1 MTGLILKILI
11 FGFVGWFVYTGVR
24 RLIRDFTKP
33 FRNMAA
39 PPPPPGEGPAGP
51 RPDVSQQRGTNVI
64 DLTRGDDGVYRPP
77 GEDRR

>member
-39 PPPPPGEGPAGP
+39 PPPPPG
-51 RPDVSQQRGTNVI
+51 
-64 DLTRGDDGVYRPP
+64 
-77 GEDRR
+77 